1 MFEYPPEIAADKFF
15 LPYKCGFCSVRIA
28 TCSSN
33 PYDECSVNESSFPHR
48 LIRDTSSETRGLTP
62 ALPSCEILLHGLIIN
77 WMHDASEIVPDCG
90 VPVCASKPHPYV
102 TAHRFASVHCRSPFF
117 PGRSPCGFF
126 PAAITSLN
134 SAMLYRF
141 RCVCNNAVWSSG
153 SPGCT

>member
-1 MFEYPPEIAADKFF
+1 MVEDKFF
-15 LPYKCGFCSVRIA
+15 FPRRYGFCHVRIA

-48 LIRDTSSETRGLTP
+48 PIRDTSSETRGLTP

-102 TAHRFASVHCRSPFF
+102 TFQRFASVNCSSTFF
-117 PGRSPCGFF
+117 SGAFPCGFCT
-126 PAAITSLN
+126 AATTSLN
-134 SAMLYRF
+134 SAMLYKF
-141 RCVCNNAVWSSG
+141 RCVCSSAD
-153 SPGCT
+153 